1 MSQTVTVHHPM
12 GREQVVDLVEVHKNF
27 NIVKDGV
34 CIMVHDP
41 KNETLFV
48 VALDD
53 SKTSGRRKF
62 DEEFNTVEA
71 AREHIDW
78 IVKFRK

>member
-1 MSQTVTVHHPM
+1 MIITVNHPLGPAQTY
-12 GREQVVDLVEVHKNF
+12 ELVEAYKDF
-27 NIVKDGV
+27 NIVQDEG

-41 KNETLFV
+41 QKETIFV

-53 SKTSGRRKF
+53 SKKSGRRKF
-62 DEEFNTVEA
+62 DKEYNTVEA